1 MKNRKLLNLLLS
13 STILISFC
21 AQPSQSA
28 TKNRLSQNKQ
38 VSSQGPELDR
48 AYIQK
53 ILDNVDKKIVK
64 SIYSEKLATEVW
76 PKSLAEN
83 KEKIL
88 ASKTLVELQER
99 MTAALA
105 PLNSS
110 HLNFVTKNDPMMFY
124 LMALFG
130 DIQRVSRD
138 LKENYTGF
146 VTGGAGFAHNRVRY
160 VVDNS
165 PAAKAGICIGD
176 IILRVDNEPY
186 SGLLNFKAKNKQTI
200 EIEREGHKQKVSL
213 TPILANYYD
222 EYNQALEK
230 SATILNEGGKK
241 IGYVHVWGGG
251 APTHDLFD
259 IVLSHKLHSADGL
272 ILDMRDGY
280 GGNSLDD
287 LDRFFRKSENYPDF
301 VAITRRGKKQ
311 VIRYVFDK
319 PVVALINKGSRSGK
333 EILAYTLK
341 KTKRAKLVGD
351 TTGGAVLGGSF
362 HYIDPNCALYLP
374 IIDVKIDGVRIEG
387 VGVEPDVH
395 LENKD
400 KTQAGY
406 DKQLNE
412 AKRILLDEIESKQTN
427 QTQEKAAG

>member
-13 STILISFC
+13 STLLVSICTQSSESAVKNILS
-21 AQPSQSA
+21 
-28 TKNRLSQNKQ
+28 KNKQ
-38 VSSQGPELDR
+38 ASTNGPELDR
-48 AYIQK
+48 AYVQK
-53 ILDNVDKKIVK
+53 ILESVDKKIVK

-83 KEKIL
+83 RERIL
-88 ASKTLVELQER
+88 ASKTLTELQER
-99 MTAALA
+99 MTVALA
-105 PLNSS
+105 PLESS

-130 DIQRVSRD
+130 DIQKVNRD
-138 LKENYTGF
+138 LKDTYTGF
-146 VTGGAGFAHNRVRY
+146 VTGGAGFAHDRIRY

-165 PAAKAGICIGD
+165 PAAKAGLCIGD
-176 IILRVDNEPY
+176 RILKVDNKPY
-186 SGLLNFKAKNKQTI
+186 VGLLDFHSKQKHVI
-200 EIEREGHKQKVSL
+200 EFERDGHKQKVSL
-213 TPILANYYD
+213 IPILANYYD

-230 SATILNEGGKK
+230 SAIVINEGGKK

-251 APTHDLFD
+251 GPTHDVFD
-259 IVLSHKLHSADGL
+259 IVLSHHLQNVDGL

-287 LDRFFRKSENYPDF
+287 LDRLFRKAENYPDF
-301 VAITRRGKKQ
+301 TAIPRRGRKH

-362 HYIDPNCALYLP
+362 HYIDSNCALYLP

-387 VGVEPDVH
+387 VGVEPDIH

-400 KTQAGY
+400 QTQAGY

-412 AKRILLDEIESKQTN
+412 AKRILLDEIEAKQTN
-427 QTQEKAAG
+427 QTQENAAG